1 MSATGSD
8 GSLSDAVIAVDV
20 LDTDRAGPGAI
31 RGGAVRVVGFAV
43 TVLISV
49 GSSALLFRH
58 LGHTRLGDYAKVVS
72 LVTLCGGFTDAGLSA
87 IGVRELASRD
97 AEGRRALI
105 RSLGGLRLVLAAAG
119 VLIAVGFAA
128 LARYGATLVLATAVV
143 GAAMIATV
151 LQDTYAITLTA
162 QLRISW
168 LAAADLVR
176 IGVLALGILALV
188 LAGAG
193 LFPFYIAML
202 PAAIAAALLTAWLVH
217 REIPLRP
224 SFEPK
229 AWRGLLGDTLTFS
242 LATAVIAVYFRVAL
256 IVVSL
261 VANSSETGY
270 FAAAFR
276 VVEVL
281 ISVPALLVGVAF
293 PIFAR
298 AARDDRVRLAY
309 AVGRVF
315 DSVWLVGLGVALA
328 LVVGAPFV
336 LSVLGGTSY
345 GPAGVVL
352 RIQGI
357 AMVATFVGSVWA
369 YTLLSLH
376 RHREILVVSLVAL
389 ALTLALTASITALD
403 GARGAAIGTTI
414 AEYAFVLMMG
424 AAVYRS
430 GIRPAITWAAV
441 PKSLVAAGL
450 GVATLAIPHVADV
463 VRLVAAMAVYAV
475 TLLALRAV
483 PSELIAEL
491 PWRRG

>member
-1 MSATGSD
+1 MSGPGPTSALG
-8 GSLSDAVIAVDV
+8 AVAPFDV

-31 RGGAVRVVGFAV
+31 RGGAVRVAGFGL

-58 LGHTRLGDYAKVVS
+58 LGHTKLGDYAKVVS

-87 IGVRELASRD
+87 IGVRELSNRD
-97 AEGRRALI
+97 EEGRRALL
-105 RSLGGLRLVLAAAG
+105 RSLGGLRLALAFAG
-119 VLIAVGFAA
+119 VAVAVGFAA
-128 LARYGATLVLATAVV
+128 VAGYGGTLVLGTAVV
-143 GAAMIATV
+143 GVAMMLTV
-151 LQDTYAITLTA
+151 VQDTYAISLTA

-168 LAAADLVR
+168 LAAADLLRV
-176 IGVLALGILALV
+176 GVLAIALVALV

-193 LFPFYIAML
+193 LFPFYVAMV
-202 PAAIAAALLTAWLVH
+202 PAALAAALLTAWLV
-217 REIPLRP
+217 RGEVALRP
-224 SFEPK
+224 SVELG
-229 AWRGLLGDTLTFS
+229 AWRVLLHDTLSFS
-242 LATAVIAVYFRVAL
+242 LATAVIAVYFRVAM

-261 VANSSETGY
+261 VTSASQTGY

-298 AARDDRVRLAY
+298 AARDDHVRLAY

-315 DSVWLVGLGVALA
+315 DSVWIVGLAVALA

-336 LSVLGGTSY
+336 ISVLGGHSF
-345 GPAGVVL
+345 GPAAIVL

-357 AMVATFVGSVWA
+357 AMIATFVGSVWA

-389 ALTLALTASITALD
+389 VLTVVLTASIASAD

-414 AEYAFVLMMG
+414 AEYVFVLMMG

-430 GIRPAITWAAV
+430 GIRPAIDWGALPRSLLAA
-441 PKSLVAAGL
+441 AL
-450 GVATLAIPHVADV
+450 GAATLAIPGLADV
-463 VRLVAAMAVYAV
+463 VRMLVALAVYGVA
-475 TLLALRAV
+475 LLVLRAV
-483 PSELIAEL
+483 PDELIAEL
-491 PWRRG
+491 PWRR